1 MEPLTLYTYCK
12 SSAAYRVRIALN
24 LKKLPYQP
32 VYISLIKDG
41 GENYRP
47 AYREINPQAMVP
59 TLQANQHTLTQST
72 AIVEFLEQQYPQP
85 ALLPVDPV
93 ARAHARSYAQMVACD
108 IHPLN
113 NLRVLEYLVNEFNVD
128 ETSKLQ
134 WYQYWIYEGFNAIEQ
149 RLADS
154 PLTSDFCIGN
164 TPTIADVF
172 LVPQVYNA
180 RRYHCELD
188 TYSHIS
194 RINDN
199 CLALEAFRQAAPE
212 QQADFVPS

>member
-1 MEPLTLYTYCK
+1 
-12 SSAAYRVRIALN
+12 
-24 LKKLPYQP
+24 
-32 VYISLIKDG
+32 
-41 GENYRP
+41 
-47 AYREINPQAMVP
+47 
-59 TLQANQHTLTQST
+59 
-72 AIVEFLEQQYPQP
+72 VEFLEQQYPQP